1 MLSAAE
7 RRLDRNLPLLN
18 YYSMLRG
25 CLFILPVLAPFVHD
39 RLRLDFFHL
48 MLSEAIFAAAVV
60 ICEVPPGWLADV
72 WRRVDVLRVSAC
84 LSLAA
89 VILIWV
95 ADGFWVFALGQ
106 VVMGISIS
114 LQSGADSALLYDSL
128 QARARATRFLPLE
141 ARRGG
146 LALVVTALAALVGGL
161 LYQLNPLLL
170 WAADSIA
177 AAAAIAIACFL
188 TEPPRQRL
196 SGHPRAFPKVFRAV
210 AESFQTAPLLYGLI
224 VAIAAVFA
232 VTKIVLFLTQAFYM
246 AYALPLAWF
255 GPLAAGFFAVS
266 ALGGFLAS
274 WVRERLSL
282 ANFLTLLLLL
292 LVLMMIGVVVIDRL
306 QALPLL
312 FLAGLIFGIV
322 RPVGVTEIN
331 HRVSSEYRATVL
343 SIAGLIYQISFIV
356 VAPMAGFAASQW
368 GPTWALG
375 GTVLICLPFGL
386 GAAWQVYQANRREAM
401 KADCHRV
408 GLPTML
414 APPSTNDRY
423 HLNQGEK

>member
-128 QARARATRFLPLE
+128 QACARATRFLPLE

-196 SGHPRAFPKVFRAV
+196 SGHSRAFPKVFRAV

-282 ANFLTLLLLL
+282 GKFFDIVAVAAGADDDWCCRHRSLAGAAIVVFGRLDFWYRTACWRDRNKPSGILGIPCHGAVDRRTDLPNKLHCGGTDGWICRQPVGPDLGFGGDGAYLLTLWTRCG
-292 LVLMMIGVVVIDRL
+292 M
-306 QALPLL
+306 
-312 FLAGLIFGIV
+312 AGL
-322 RPVGVTEIN
+322 
-331 HRVSSEYRATVL
+331 SS
-343 SIAGLIYQISFIV
+343 
-356 VAPMAGFAASQW
+356 
-368 GPTWALG
+368 
-375 GTVLICLPFGL
+375 
-386 GAAWQVYQANRREAM
+386 
-401 KADCHRV
+401 K
-408 GLPTML
+408 
-414 APPSTNDRY
+414 PP
-423 HLNQGEK
+423 